1 MAKKHSPVLRTGMVS
16 IERNGKV
23 YTAGYEV
30 LAGGKKSVLVRLQ
43 TGHVTHLVGST
54 EEGLAHQ
61 LLSEIISTGL
71 ADKEGLGRLKS

>member
-1 MAKKHSPVLRTGMVS
+1 MAKKHSPVLRKWTVS

-23 YTAGYEV
+23 YAAAYEV

-43 TGHVTHLVGST
+43 TGQVTHLGSLT

-71 ADKEGLGRLKS
+71 ADKEGLGRPL